1 MNKHVTP
8 LEHDRKTDGSA
19 PRHAEIAREE
29 ASRSAPSSNRRPT
42 STAWS
47 NTIDEPYTGDDHHDP
62 ALRKAKVAAAIALL
76 GTDPNQAFKLR
87 LGDAAL
93 SKRPAVSI
101 LLASGLRAWPV

>member
-19 PRHAEIAREE
+19 PRHGEIL
-29 ASRSAPSSNRRPT
+29 SRSAPSSNRRRQLPGRT
-42 STAWS
+42 I
-47 NTIDEPYTGDDHHDP
+47 IDEPYTGDDYP

-76 GTDPNQAFKLR
+76 GADSNQAFNQAFKLR

-93 SKRPAVSI
+93 SKCPAVSI